1 LLAGGDSLALTF
13 VDQIHV
19 YQTHPAWGCLSLTTH
34 RLALANSPQTVF
46 IIVFGKSGGKGPSF
60 VVKDTDTERHREEND
75 GQSHHPSSCVLGS
88 SAASASAGPTFH
100 DGW

>member
-1 LLAGGDSLALTF
+1 MPVSDHT
-13 VDQIHV
+13 QIGIGKFSSNGFH
-19 YQTHPAWGCLSLTTH
+19 YDLCS
-34 RLALANSPQTVF
+34 ANL
-46 IIVFGKSGGKGPSF
+46 GKGPSF
-60 VVKDTDTERHREEND
+60 VLVKDTDTERHREEND